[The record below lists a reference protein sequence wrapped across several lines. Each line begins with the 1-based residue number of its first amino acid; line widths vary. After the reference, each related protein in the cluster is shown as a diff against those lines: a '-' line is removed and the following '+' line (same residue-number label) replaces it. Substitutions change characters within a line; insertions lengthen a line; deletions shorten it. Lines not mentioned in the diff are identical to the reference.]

1 MLRNLSMTPDPH
13 LRDRFRGALLGTLAG
28 DALGMPVE
36 GWPAAA
42 IRRELGEVRE
52 MLPARLGAGTF
63 TDDTQMAAGLAMALL
78 DAEEPDGPEVDQ
90 VARRFGEVFDPKRG
104 YGGNAR
110 QILAE
115 VRSGAPWREV
125 VERRRLPGGSFAN
138 GAAMR
143 VAPAAL
149 AGYPRVEWVVR
160 TAEIQAR
167 PTGHDHPEA
176 LFGARLQA
184 VGVLAGLE
192 GGSDRPPPDPDAVL
206 RSAAHGWEG
215 EPPAGYVTAIE
226 WINRNRGAPP
236 EKAAAALGVSGRAM
250 ESVPAALWAFL
261 AHPDDPEAAIVA
273 AVGMGGDTDTIGAMA
288 GALVCAR
295 CGASALPAKWID
307 VLEGGPQGK
316 EGLTE
321 MADRLYD
328 RAVGRG

>member
-1 MLRNLSMTPDPH
+1 MTPDPH

-78 DAEEPDGPEVDQ
+78 DAEDPGAAEADH

-115 VRSGAPWREV
+115 VRSGVPWRDV
-125 VERRRLPGGSFAN
+125 VERRRLPGGSYAN

-149 AGYPRVEWVVR
+149 AGYPRVEWVIR

-184 VGVLAGLE
+184 VGVLTGLE
-192 GGSDRPPPDPDAVL
+192 GGFDDPPPDPGALL

-226 WINRNRGAPP
+226 WLSRNLRAAP
-236 EKAAAALGVSGRAM
+236 EEAAAALGVGGRAV

-261 AHPDDPEAAIVA
+261 AHPDDPEEAIVT

-288 GALVCAR
+288 GALAGAR
-295 CGASALPAKWID
+295 CGASTLPARWMH
-307 VLEGGPQGK
+307 VLENGPHGK
-316 EGLTE
+316 DGLTE
-321 MADRLYD
+321 LADRLYD
-328 RAVGRG
+328 RAVAGG